1 MGNRLIVTAQIK
13 YGTIKR
19 LKNGR
24 LNTKMNSGHFKI
36 SSKKR
41 LTVYIRLQYN
51 NCTHIPIAD
60 FLLVWFICW
69 IGVFPYKMN
78 IY

>member
-1 MGNRLIVTAQIK
+1 MMGNRLIVTAQIK

-19 LKNGR
+19 LKNGG

-51 NCTHIPIAD
+51 SYPIPYNSYPNPIAD
-60 FLLVWFICW
+60 FLLVWFIC
-69 IGVFPYKMN
+69 
-78 IY
+78 